1 MDSINALGLG
11 SINAIDDKKGKFA
24 EQNQPQVAFVNS
36 IFDNFGGNAQGS
48 TETAFNA

>member
-1 MDSINALGLG
+1 MDSINALG
-11 SINAIDDKKGKFA
+11 SITAIDNKKEKHL

-36 IFDNFGGNAQGS
+36 IFDNFGGNSQGS